1 MADAPCTLSVVQ
13 AVKAVTSL
21 VQSRGT
27 SPMIPGNECEDT
39 PQDNIE
45 DVHQNNELS
54 LMQPPTVCSKG
65 VTAVQTES
73 IQKLPETDSKSKTKK
88 VASVMTCSADNVG
101 SHQAS
106 VSLPTTTVI
115 GDVTIVEMTPDTKSQ
130 LHKISTNN
138 DQDKKETNSDIMPR
152 KAEQDNGNYN
162 PFLDPQILQAADGL
176 ELLSALAEQRAK
188 FASPENEE
196 TQSKQSDAKDQ
207 TESKTPTKTNTK
219 DTTKTKSV
227 EKKEPKPAA
236 KQVRK
241 KSISRT
247 RSLPPAKT
255 DCKTEGG
262 SYYTSSGLRIPQ
274 GTHLFHDVTFLSLKS
289 TNIAF

>member
-1 MADAPCTLSVVQ
+1 
-13 AVKAVTSL
+13 
-21 VQSRGT
+21 
-27 SPMIPGNECEDT
+27 MIPGNECEDT

-196 TQSKQSDAKDQ
+196 TQSKQTDAKDQ

-255 DCKTEGG
+255 DCKNEGG

-274 GTHLFHDVTFLSLKS
+274 GTHLFHDVTFLSLKC